1 MTQNDDFVKD
11 FLSKKQNTEKQQHES
26 KTKTH
31 KTKRNTL
38 KQKKI
43 KNKNKNLDATSV
55 KKKKPLPFF
64 NPFYWALALF
74 LLPVS
79 LLGVFAFI
87 ANKFSPLLEGGE
99 YEWVRPTLEKNN
111 LVDESGLSWLPVI
124 NDFYNAKT
132 EIIIVTTIIV
142 CVIVLIMA
150 VLELKKGKNEK

>member
-11 FLSKKQNTEKQQHES
+11 FLSKKQNAEKQHES

-31 KTKRNTL
+31 KPKRNTL

-43 KNKNKNLDATSV
+43 KNKEINAKSV

-111 LVDESGLSWLPVI
+111 LVDESGLAWLPVI

-132 EIIIVTTIIV
+132 EIIIATTIIV

-150 VLELKKGKNEK
+150 VLELKKR